1 MAGQSINSYNSKR
14 FKVKLDTS
22 EYFDITLASDE
33 RDYDSEVVFSDK
45 VIAYDD
51 GNRLPINFDL
61 TQSGTTTK
69 PNLYWNVSNTANTF
83 TSLNYYNPNNVDLS
97 CYTGFTGICDAGL
110 TMIDVGM
117 FDKISGDTLY
127 YSMGV
132 FPSKTHDPLYHDRR
146 MKLHP
151 VNTFAKN
158 PNQRFTGKTKE
169 TVYNIVNKIDS
180 SVGYYQELYGG
191 FFQGFYKL
199 HGYDYEIF
207 PERVNKG
214 WSMETLIKPRQYDE
228 YELSDNQ
235 EYLNDVYSGNSGTF
249 FFLGTRS
256 ENKFY
261 HKATGIPVIYNGL
274 FICGSNEVI
283 SRASVEDYKRVTA
296 GLVSCFKTC
305 GSITIYPNKESDPAL
320 DLLSNAVSLRL
331 SGDPKNPKLCVKY
344 IKYTGSCITT
354 GTCENTGTTYSSGY
368 CINEICSTSGIY
380 DVCGYPINE
389 SEKTKERWVMLSA
402 VFERYRYLENCDLLN
417 VGGLGDIRTETYTA
431 STAGDTVKL
440 IGPSGAND
448 EKVGNIKWSQKW
460 LDEVSDRRGSLKL
473 YVNGYLFM
481 IIEDFEEIIPHEL
494 NTEKEKQIGVPY
506 TISWG
511 GGTQGLRESLIPTS
525 CTNINGPYIQDPEC
539 MPNEM
544 ISGTTYE
551 PILVTNI
558 EMEPNFGGTFMGGIS
573 KMRFYTEPLNSPQV
587 QHNFRVERDTYN
599 LFDFW
604 CPNCL
609 EILSECF
616 FDFNID
622 LKSCDF
628 DFIMNDVSC
637 NFGFDV
643 VDEGCAFGF
652 DVVDT
657 DCGVG
662 FSVSNPSCNV
672 GIEVNDS
679 NCNVGIEVNDSNCD
693 VGIEVN
699 D

>member
-1 MAGQSINSYNSKR
+1 MAGQSINSYNFKR

-33 RDYDSEVVFSDK
+33 ENYDSEVVFSDK
-45 VIAYDD
+45 VIAADD
-51 GNRLPINFDL
+51 GNRLPVNVDL
-61 TQSGTTTK
+61 SQSGTTSK
-69 PNLYWNVSNTANTF
+69 PNLYWDVSNTANTL
-83 TSLNYYNPNNVDLS
+83 TSLNYYNPNNEDLS

-110 TMIDVGM
+110 TMIDVGL
-117 FDKISGDTLY
+117 FNKITGDTLY

-132 FPSKTHDPLYHDRR
+132 FPSKTYDPLYHDRR
-146 MKLHP
+146 MKFHP
-151 VNTFAKN
+151 VGAFTNS
-158 PNQRFTGKTKE
+158 PNVRFTGKTKE

-199 HGYDYEIF
+199 HEYDYDIL

-214 WSMETLIKPRQYDE
+214 WSMETLIKPRQFEE
-228 YELSDNQ
+228 YELRGSQ
-235 EYLNDVYSGNSGTF
+235 EYLNDVYPDNAGTF
-249 FFLGTRS
+249 FFLGSRS

-261 HKATGIPVIYNGL
+261 HKATGIPVIYKGL
-274 FICGSNEVI
+274 FICNSDEVVR
-283 SRASVEDYKRVTA
+283 SASVEDYKRVTE

-305 GSITIYPNKESDPAL
+305 GGITIYPNKESDPVL

-354 GTCENTGTTYSSGY
+354 GTCETTGTTYSSGY
-368 CINEICSTSGIY
+368 CINEICSTAGIY
-380 DVCGYPINE
+380 DVCGFPINE

-402 VFERYRYLENCDLLN
+402 VFERYMYLEGCDLLN
-417 VGGLGDIRTETYTA
+417 DGGLGDIRTETYTA

-448 EKVGNIKWSQKW
+448 KKVSNIKWTEKW

-481 IIEDFEEIIPHEL
+481 VIEDFEEIIPHEL

-525 CTNINGPYIQDPEC
+525 CTALDGPYIQDPEC

-573 KMRFYTEPLNSPQV
+573 KMRFYIEPLSSPQV
-587 QHNFRVERDTYN
+587 QHNFRIERDAYN

-609 EILSECF
+609 DILADCF

-622 LKSCDF
+622 LDNCDF

-643 VDEGCAFGF
+643 VE
-652 DVVDT
+652 T

-662 FSVSNPSCNV
+662 FNINEPYCGPSVNL
-672 GIEVNDS
+672 IND
-679 NCNVGIEVNDSNCD
+679 N
-693 VGIEVN
+693 
-699 D
+699 